1 MKYNYELPSDV
12 QEQYDRLIDYINKLN
27 IDNDDKV
34 CLIERVDDLV
44 TWIITSDQENDYGW
58 IRQFNN

>member
-12 QEQYDRLIDYINKLN
+12 QEQYDRLIDYINNLN
-27 IDNDDKV
+27 IDNYDKV

-44 TWIITSDQENDYGW
+44 TWIITSD
-58 IRQFNN
+58 